1 MDSDSKV
8 IDDVLS
14 SPKAKTSER
23 YIRKHYADEY
33 AKIIQYPGE
42 EWSER
47 LYNYIYG
54 CPEHKCETC
63 GTPTKYT
70 SFTKG
75 YKQFCS
81 PKCASIGTRDKSK
94 RTCLKKYGVDN
105 PAKSN
110 GTKQVVHDTIIK
122 RYGSMEAFKQIVQ
135 EKRISTLIERYGVDN
150 PSKLSEVVEKIS
162 TSNRQTFATGE
173 PHKKMKK
180 TCLEIYGDENYNN
193 RLKAQQTC
201 QDKYGIEYYTN
212 PTQARQ
218 TKLERYGDENYNNRT
233 KSKQTKLERYGDE
246 NYCNHDQTKQTCL
259 DRYGVEC
266 VSKSPTI
273 SKKAS
278 ETNKLVNKTG
288 VPLQKRR
295 ETCLKRYGEVNNKI
309 VEAKHNHPDLISSI
323 EGVWTCTC
331 TNLDCTLCSE
341 KTYQTDSST
350 YNNRQAIGVEQCT
363 KLNPIKALVSQE
375 ELSLKHW
382 LDEIGV
388 EYTSESDILRP
399 KKLDIYIPS
408 KKLAIEYNGVY
419 WHSDA
424 CKPKRYHMDKYK
436 ACEAHGVQ
444 LIQIWSDWWLN
455 KPEAVK
461 SVILSKLGI
470 YNNRVGARQCHIKE
484 VGASTASQFE
494 NEYHLQGSTPSKYK
508 LGLYYKD
515 ELVSLM
521 TFGKARTGMSSKD
534 KKDGEYELI
543 RYCCKSGWQVVGGA
557 SKLFKHFIQL
567 VHPITILS
575 FSSNDISN
583 GSLYKNLGFTK
594 IGETVGYWYI
604 DRELNRY
611 HRYTF
616 NKYNIAKRGWAP
628 AEGEWTERSVM
639 DNLGFYRIWDSGQT
653 KWLLQIL
660 LESPTN

>member
-1 MDSDSKV
+1 MD
-8 IDDVLS
+8 IGYFLEN
-14 SPKAKTSER
+14 PKGRLLESHV
-23 YIRKHYADEY
+23 RKRFPDEY
-33 AKIIQYPGE
+33 PNILQYPGKKWAE
-42 EWSER
+42 K
-47 LYNYIYG
+47 LYNYLYG
-54 CPEHKCETC
+54 CPEHNCVVC
-63 GTPTKYT
+63 GKPTNFR
-70 SFTKG
+70 SFVEG
-75 YKQFCS
+75 YSQTCS
-81 PKCASIGTRDKSK
+81 PRCGWHYGIEKAQETIRD
-94 RTCLKKYGVDN
+94 KYGVDN
-105 PAKSN
+105 ISQLDSIKQKKKQTMIDNYGSLDEAYKLKAQKSS
-110 GTKQVVHDTIIK
+110 TVYKR
-122 RYGSMEAFKQIVQ
+122 RYGSAEAKQRIKKAKEQ
-135 EKRISTLIERYGVDN
+135 TMIDNYGSLDEAYNQRNEKSRQTKFERY
-150 PSKLSEVVEKIS
+150 
-162 TSNRQTFATGE
+162 A
-173 PHKKMKK
+173 
-180 TCLEIYGDENYNN
+180 DENYNN
-193 RLKAQQTC
+193 RSRAT
-201 QDKYGIEYYTN
+201 
-212 PTQARQ
+212 Q
-218 TKLERYGDENYNNRT
+218 TK
-233 KSKQTKLERYGDE
+233 
-246 NYCNHDQTKQTCL
+246 L
-259 DRYGVEC
+259 DRYGNENYVNIGKIKQTFLDKYGAP
-266 VSKSPTI
+266 V
-273 SKKAS
+273 AS
-278 ETNKLVNKTG
+278 MASDIKGRIKETNIKTAATG
-288 VPLQKRR
+288 IPLQKRR
-295 ETCLKRYGEVNNKI
+295 ETCLKLYGEAHKMVAD
-309 VEAKHNHPDLISSI
+309 AKRNHPDLISSI
-323 EGVWTCTC
+323 EGVWTCAC
-331 TNLDCTLCSE
+331 TNPDCTLCSE

-350 YNNRQAIGVEQCT
+350 HNNRQVIGVEQCT

-382 LDEIGV
+382 LEEIGV
-388 EYTSESDILRP
+388 EYTSESDMLHP

-436 ACEAHGVQ
+436 ACEAGGVQ

-470 YNNRVGARQCHIKE
+470 YNNRVGARQCYIKE
-484 VGASTASQFE
+484 VSASVASQFE

-534 KKDGEYELI
+534 KKEGEYELI

-567 VHPITILS
+567 VHPTTILS

>member
-1 MDSDSKV
+1 MDSKV

-33 AKIIQYPGE
+33 AKIIQYPGN
-42 EWSER
+42 EWSEK

-54 CPEHKCETC
+54 CPEHNCKTC
-63 GTPTKYT
+63 GSPTKYT

-81 PKCASIGTRDKSK
+81 PKCASVGTRDKSK
-94 RTCLKKYGVDN
+94 QTCLRKYGVDN

-110 GTKQVVHDTIIK
+110 GTKQVVRDTIMK
-122 RYGSMEAFKQIVQ
+122 RYGSIEEFRRIVQ
-135 EKRISTLIERYGVDN
+135 EKRILAFTERYGVDN
-150 PSKLSEVVEKIS
+150 PSKLPEVIEKIS
-162 TSNRQTFATGE
+162 ASNKQTFATGE
-173 PHKKMKK
+173 PRKKMKK

-193 RLKAQQTC
+193 RS
-201 QDKYGIEYYTN
+201 
-212 PTQARQ
+212 
-218 TKLERYGDENYNNRT
+218 

-246 NYCNHDQTKQTCL
+246 NYHNPDKVKQTCL
-259 DRYGVEC
+259 ERYGVDC
-266 VSKSPTI
+266 VSKSPII

-278 ETNKLVNKTG
+278 ESNKQTNKTG
-288 VPLQKRR
+288 IPLQKRR
-295 ETCLKRYGEVNNKI
+295 ETCLERYGEVNNKI
-309 VEAKHNHPDLISSI
+309 AEAKHNHPDLISSI
-323 EGVWTCTC
+323 EGVWTCVC
-331 TNLDCTLCSE
+331 SNPNCSLCSE
-341 KTYQTDSST
+341 KTYQTDSNT
-350 YNNRQAIGVEQCT
+350 YNNRQVFGVEQCT

-375 ELSLKHW
+375 ELLLKKW
-382 LDEIGV
+382 LEEIGV
-388 EYTSESDILRP
+388 EYTSESDLLHP

-436 ACEAHGVQ
+436 ACESHGVQ

-470 YNNRVGARQCHIKE
+470 YNRRVGARQCYIKE
-484 VGASTASQFE
+484 VSANVASRFE
-494 NEYHLQGSTPSKYK
+494 NEYHLQGSTPSRYK

-567 VHPITILS
+567 VHPTAILS

-583 GSLYKNLGFTK
+583 GTLYKSLGFIK
-594 IGETVGYWYI
+594 AGETVGYWYI

-628 AEGEWTERSVM
+628 TEGEWTERSVM
-639 DNLGFYRIWDSGQT
+639 DDLGFYRIWDSGQT
-653 KWLLQIL
+653 KWILQIP
-660 LESPTN
+660 LETTTN